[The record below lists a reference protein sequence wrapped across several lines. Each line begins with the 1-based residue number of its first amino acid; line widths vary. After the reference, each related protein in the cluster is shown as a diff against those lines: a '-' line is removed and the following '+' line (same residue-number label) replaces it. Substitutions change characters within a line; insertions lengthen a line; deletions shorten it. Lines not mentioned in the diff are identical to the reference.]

1 MNDLHE
7 LRPGLWRWT
16 APHPAW
22 RPGAAPD
29 SVDDWPRAVGCVAYA
44 APDALLLVD
53 PLVPDDGW
61 PALDALVRDH
71 GQRVHVVTTLQW
83 HRRSRDAVVARYG
96 AQTSRA
102 RRALPEGVLPLRFP
116 GTLET
121 MIWLPGPRALVPG
134 DRLIGGRRGGLRVC
148 PDPWLPR
155 GLDGRALRAKL
166 TPLLELPVAMVL
178 VSHGRPVLRGG
189 RAAIA
194 RALSA

>member
-1 MNDLHE
+1 MNDLRE

-22 RPGAAPD
+22 RPGAARD
-29 SVDDWPRAVGCVAYA
+29 SADDWPHDVGCVAYA
-44 APDALLLVD
+44 APGRLVLVD

-61 PALDALVRDH
+61 PALDALVRAH
-71 GQRVHVVTTLQW
+71 GPRVHVLTTLRW
-83 HRRSRDAVVARYG
+83 HRRSRSAVVERYG

-102 RRALPEGVLPLRFP
+102 RPALPAGVETVPLPRT
-116 GTLET
+116 GET
-121 MIWLPGPRALVPG
+121 MVWLPGPRALVPG

-148 PDPWLPR
+148 PRSWLPSMST
-155 GLDGRALRAKL
+155 DVLRAAL
-166 TPLLELPVAMVL
+166 APLLELPVAMVL

-194 RALSA
+194 RALAA